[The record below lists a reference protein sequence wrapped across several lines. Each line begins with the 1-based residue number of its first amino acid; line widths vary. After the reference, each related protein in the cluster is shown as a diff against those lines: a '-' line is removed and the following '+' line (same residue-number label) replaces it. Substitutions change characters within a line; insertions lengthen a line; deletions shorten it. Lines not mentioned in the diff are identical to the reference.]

1 MVILRRNK
9 MWYTSKTLWV
19 NALAVVALV
28 AQSQWGYVLTPESQV
43 AILGVVNLVLR
54 AVTKTEIVW
63 KK

>member
-1 MVILRRNK
+1 

-19 NALAVVALV
+19 NALAVIALV

-63 KK
+63 KQQA